1 MYGEIFTG
9 HLSKYSKCFRRR
21 TVCEKN
27 EGQKCRSVLYRK
39 VFCNEALWKNAAS
52 QCAKRFSEDSAAR
65 TVLSGYS
72 GRISGY
78 KNSPVLKNPELWKK
92 SLQKNVFFIRS
103 LPIPL
108 PTLKSG
114 RTSGLL
120 ALQQR
125 RERLVNQKGQNG
137 DQQTL
142 HQGEG
147 QIEHDEG
154 QKQLVAEGE
163 KPVISAHQSFPI
175 SAEKQFDIEGIYNEI
190 VCG

>member
-1 MYGEIFTG
+1 MY
-9 HLSKYSKCFRRR
+9 
-21 TVCEKN
+21 
-27 EGQKCRSVLYRK
+27 
-39 VFCNEALWKNAAS
+39 
-52 QCAKRFSEDSAAR
+52 
-65 TVLSGYS
+65 
-72 GRISGY
+72 
-78 KNSPVLKNPELWKK
+78 
-92 SLQKNVFFIRS
+92 FFIRS

-142 HQGEG
+142 YQGEG

-163 KPVISAHQSFPI
+163 KPVISAHQILNFAGFQRFGISQTFPDGRFFGGLTGNRGL
-175 SAEKQFDIEGIYNEI
+175 SAFSSQLGLAIFYFHDTMGLQIKNGGATTWPIRSVPLASAAALAQMHVPWVLFPRVTI
-190 VCG
+190 VM

>member
-1 MYGEIFTG
+1 MY
-9 HLSKYSKCFRRR
+9 
-21 TVCEKN
+21 
-27 EGQKCRSVLYRK
+27 
-39 VFCNEALWKNAAS
+39 
-52 QCAKRFSEDSAAR
+52 
-65 TVLSGYS
+65 
-72 GRISGY
+72 
-78 KNSPVLKNPELWKK
+78 
-92 SLQKNVFFIRS
+92 FFIRS

-142 HQGEG
+142 YQGEG